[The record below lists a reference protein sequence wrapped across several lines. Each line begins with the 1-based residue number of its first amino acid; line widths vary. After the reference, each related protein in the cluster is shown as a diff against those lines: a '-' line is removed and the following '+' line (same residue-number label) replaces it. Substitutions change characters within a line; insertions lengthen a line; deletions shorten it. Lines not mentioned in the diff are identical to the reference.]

1 MSWQPATNMAGAVPP
16 TTQSP
21 EIAQL
26 RAQEA
31 STAGWRI
38 GKLVAYVAAAALII
52 WKVLG
57 IGAPGATG
65 PAVAAVVT
73 TIPPTVTSLPSATP
87 TYLTAV
93 LCRSTEDGDGYAK
106 DGLYVI
112 TGWTRAQG
120 GLVMVTG
127 IGWIPRRVLPCP
139 TLSLPEAIYAVPT
152 NTRTPVPSA
161 TATPSRTPTAT
172 PSPVPTRTTVP
183 TVAPT
188 STPTP
193 RPFLISCA
201 MNGYVTNASGT
212 PVSVESMGYPWQT
225 VLQPNT
231 SLWLNPEGARHFM
244 FTASGRASTWTFSN
258 ACWGGTIR

>member
-1 MSWQPATNMAGAVPP
+1 MSWQPGTNMAGAVPP
-16 TTQSP
+16 TAQSP

-38 GKLVAYVAAAALII
+38 GKLVAYVAAGALIV

-57 IGAPGATG
+57 IAAPGVTP
-65 PAVAAVVT
+65 PAVAAVVPT
-73 TIPPTVTSLPSATP
+73 TAATAVPPPSATP
-87 TYLTAV
+87 TRVTAV
-93 LCRSTEDGDGYAK
+93 TCRSTEDGDGYAK

-139 TLSLPEAIYAVPT
+139 TLSLPEAIYVVPT

-161 TATPSRTPTAT
+161 TATPSTTPTVT
-172 PSPVPTRTTVP
+172 RSPVPTRTTVP

-188 STPTP
+188 STATP
-193 RPFLISCA
+193 RPFLISCG

-212 PVSVESMGYPWQT
+212 PVSVESIGYPWQT

-231 SLWLNPEGARHFM
+231 SLWLNPEGARRFM
-244 FTASGRASTWTFSN
+244 FTASGRASSWSFSDT
-258 ACWGGTIR
+258 CWGGIIQ